1 MTSPLLGKHKSHNL
15 FLIHAHY
22 IMHVYPQNNARNWT
36 WIFLCSSLYIVAPH
50 TFKQDCSLQ
59 MAEEYYKNEIVLWS
73 STSFFNIELQ
83 NNNSNLKVPNHKG
96 THFFPQQHKHT
107 HTQNLNNK
115 TWQSPQT
122 LPQASLTTVL
132 EPIIISL
139 DRPPW
144 NTMCSG

>member
-1 MTSPLLGKHKSHNL
+1 
-15 FLIHAHY
+15 
-22 IMHVYPQNNARNWT
+22 
-36 WIFLCSSLYIVAPH
+36 
-50 TFKQDCSLQ
+50 
-59 MAEEYYKNEIVLWS
+59 
-73 STSFFNIELQ
+73 
-83 NNNSNLKVPNHKG
+83 
-96 THFFPQQHKHT
+96 
-107 HTQNLNNK
+107 LNNK